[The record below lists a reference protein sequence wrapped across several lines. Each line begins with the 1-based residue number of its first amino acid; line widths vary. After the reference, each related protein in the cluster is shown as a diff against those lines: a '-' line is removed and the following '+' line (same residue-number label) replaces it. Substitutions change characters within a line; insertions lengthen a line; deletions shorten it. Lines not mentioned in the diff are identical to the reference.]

1 MEYFDFHGA
10 RSMRH
15 EVVHNFFRARRQL
28 DAVIIEQNIN
38 YLDSLNVQLDV
49 DVKERIES
57 DLIIDKITS
66 TRLDAMQRSL
76 VRQVH
81 QKGPPTSH
89 EPSLCFMSERQSP
102 HERPNTSRFM

>member
-1 MEYFDFHGA
+1 MII
-10 RSMRH
+10 
-15 EVVHNFFRARRQL
+15 NLFRARRQL
-28 DAVIIEQNIN
+28 DAVLIEQNIN

-76 VRQVH
+76 VRQVSSVSNRRASNLS
-81 QKGPPTSH
+81 T
-89 EPSLCFMSERQSP
+89 
-102 HERPNTSRFM
+102 N

>member
-1 MEYFDFHGA
+1 
-10 RSMRH
+10 
-15 EVVHNFFRARRQL
+15 VIINLFRARRQL
-28 DAVIIEQNIN
+28 DAVLIEQNIN

-76 VRQVH
+76 VRQVSSVSNRRASNLS
-81 QKGPPTSH
+81 T
-89 EPSLCFMSERQSP
+89 
-102 HERPNTSRFM
+102 N